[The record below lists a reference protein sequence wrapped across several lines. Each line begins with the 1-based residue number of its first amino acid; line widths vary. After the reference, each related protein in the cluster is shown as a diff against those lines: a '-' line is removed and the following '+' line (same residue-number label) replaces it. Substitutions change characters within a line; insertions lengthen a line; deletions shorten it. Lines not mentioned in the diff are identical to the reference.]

1 MNIGYVIKTLRKQR
15 KMTQEQIA
23 LEADIATSNVSRIEK
38 GLRQPSQKVLQKISQ
53 ALDTT
58 PSVLY
63 AACEQPESAI
73 PSFLEHNNE
82 KTWHGHHDIL
92 DLCAGSRTVLKL
104 YNELT
109 PLNKALLLEQLK
121 ALHQWQLSSND
132 AIESES
138 PRLNHHSKIN
148 VVSK

>member
-23 LEADIATSNVSRIEK
+23 LEADIATSNVSRIEQ

-53 ALDTT
+53 ALGTT

-63 AACEQPESAI
+63 AACEQPESEV

-82 KTWHGHHDIL
+82 KTWHDQHDIL
-92 DLCAGSRTVLKL
+92 DLCAGSRMVLKL

-109 PLNKALLLEQLK
+109 TSNQALLRDQLK
-121 ALHQWQLSSND
+121 ALHQWQLSFDND
-132 AIESES
+132 TEGV
-138 PRLNHHSKIN
+138 L
-148 VVSK
+148 